1 MKSEAFAAE
10 RSMQDNRIRVVKF
23 ITNFYIGGTERQF
36 VQIIRNLDLARFDL
50 HLGCFRRDG
59 SLLPFVES
67 KNIPL
72 HEYRIRRLYSPATWL
87 RICEFARFLRRNRVQ
102 IVHSY
107 GFYPNSFAL
116 PAARLAGVP
125 VTIASIRDTGDVLAP
140 RKRRVQGMICR
151 LATCVL
157 ANADAVGHQLIK
169 DGYNAEKVAVI
180 RNGITLQ
187 PLERRAEG
195 GPLRKE
201 LGFPAN
207 APIVAVL
214 SRLNDLKGITYLL
227 DAIPSVLAQC
237 PDARFLIVGDGP
249 RRRDFEAYAERNGY
263 RDRAIFTGFR
273 LDVPEILKEI
283 SVSVLPSLSEG
294 LSNTLI
300 ESMAAGVPV
309 IATRVGGNP
318 EIVEDGVTGLLAPP
332 RDVGALAHAITMLL
346 QNPERA
352 EIMGK
357 AGRDRIARAFS
368 LDRAIDETQRLYVS
382 LLEHSDARARS

>member
-1 MKSEAFAAE
+1 
-10 RSMQDNRIRVVKF
+10 
-23 ITNFYIGGTERQF
+23 
-36 VQIIRNLDLARFDL
+36 
-50 HLGCFRRDG
+50 
-59 SLLPFVES
+59 
-67 KNIPL
+67 
-72 HEYRIRRLYSPATWL
+72 
-87 RICEFARFLRRNRVQ
+87 
-102 IVHSY
+102 
-107 GFYPNSFAL
+107 
-116 PAARLAGVP
+116 
-125 VTIASIRDTGDVLAP
+125 
-140 RKRRVQGMICR
+140 
-151 LATCVL
+151 
-157 ANADAVGHQLIK
+157 
-169 DGYNAEKVAVI
+169 
-180 RNGITLQ
+180 
-187 PLERRAEG
+187 
-195 GPLRKE
+195 
-201 LGFPAN
+201 
-207 APIVAVL
+207 VL